1 MIMSLLF
8 SKCNDPCYPSRS
20 YPKSL
25 HSTRF
30 SSPGNRLP
38 IWNRRLCLYSNP
50 RRESTIILQVEL
62 IFIFPI
68 GVQLGLANV
77 SFRRISN
84 LSEIRVN
91 FTKYY
96 LHVVTVSK
104 RRVCHHQKRER
115 WHSSSIGSLG
125 FCTSCAVWA
134 VAPVAHCQALEYVI
148 CSFYEISLPA
158 TSALFFFRVRTVYND
173 NKIVTAFFGALWF
186 FSTRAV
192 HLFDVG
198 R

>member
-1 MIMSLLF
+1 MHDFGGKYRVHVTLF
-8 SKCNDPCYPSRS
+8 GCRPR
-20 YPKSL
+20 
-25 HSTRF
+25 
-30 SSPGNRLP
+30 GEV
-38 IWNRRLCLYSNP
+38 RRLLYSNP
-50 RRESTIILQVEL
+50 RSESTIIIQVEL
-62 IFIFPI
+62 IFISRI

-96 LHVVTVSK
+96 LHVITVSK
-104 RRVCHHQKRER
+104 WRTLCHHQKRER

-158 TSALFFFRVRTVYND
+158 TSALFFFRVRAVYND
-173 NKIVTAFFGALWF
+173 NKIVTVFFGALWF
-186 FSTRAV
+186 SVLVLSIFLMLAV
-192 HLFDVG
+192 RSG
-198 R
+198 E